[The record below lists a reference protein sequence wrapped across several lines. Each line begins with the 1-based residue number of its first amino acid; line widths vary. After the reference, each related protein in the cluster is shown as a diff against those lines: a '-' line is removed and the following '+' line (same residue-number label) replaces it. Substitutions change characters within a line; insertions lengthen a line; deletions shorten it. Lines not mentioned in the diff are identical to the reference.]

1 MKDCTER
8 HGSKRLIN
16 VVKEKQCKAIY
27 VVLITRFI
35 QYCRYMF
42 AVSRLLLACHFHS
55 CSVTLLSSQ
64 KHFSFFFIL
73 VFLVTVLFLFL
84 LCFVCFYRI
93 FQLTGGLLLRC
104 SAFDH
109 SGSVHRFGQLNAQK
123 QGGKGVC
130 YILKIVFVFFLKFP
144 WHKLSIKL
152 K

>member
-1 MKDCTER
+1 MEGTERSYRNQNVKDCTER

-64 KHFSFFFIL
+64 KHFSFFFHFSFSCNSVVSVSA
-73 VFLVTVLFLFL
+73 VFCVLLQNF
-84 LCFVCFYRI
+84 
-93 FQLTGGLLLRC
+93 
-104 SAFDH
+104 
-109 SGSVHRFGQLNAQK
+109 SVNWWASFKMQ
-123 QGGKGVC
+123 C
-130 YILKIVFVFFLKFP
+130 I
-144 WHKLSIKL
+144 
-152 K
+152 